1 MHVVTTGI
9 LDPRPVALREW
20 LLLALGWS
28 VAVGVVVMGARSDR
42 FGAIPEESTSQ
53 ASHEPIAPRQAASD
67 RPLAES
73 DGDALVSEIESLIDL
88 ERDPQVNWRDWESVR
103 ALPRS
108 SKEKLLQ
115 HAVATERSSL
125 SLGRTDWK
133 MKSKMLAV
141 AGTCYA
147 AGGAESPKY
156 LERGADA
163 LVASADLARENGL
176 EDFAVA
182 SYEQALHIYDK
193 LLGLIGP
200 APSELRARVTRKRA
214 FIEEE
219 FKRPVVEEEFKRPTV
234 APTPVASREVVG

>member
-1 MHVVTTGI
+1 
-9 LDPRPVALREW
+9 
-20 LLLALGWS
+20 
-28 VAVGVVVMGARSDR
+28 
-42 FGAIPEESTSQ
+42 
-53 ASHEPIAPRQAASD
+53 
-67 RPLAES
+67 
-73 DGDALVSEIESLIDL
+73 
-88 ERDPQVNWRDWESVR
+88 
-103 ALPRS
+103 
-108 SKEKLLQ
+108 
-115 HAVATERSSL
+115 
-125 SLGRTDWK
+125 

-182 SYEQALHIYDK
+182 FYEQALHIYDK

-219 FKRPVVEEEFKRPTV
+219 FKRPTV
-234 APTPVASREVVG
+234 APTPVASREAVG